1 MAAGN
6 PNYGNDGIA
15 ALTIAHRM
23 KNLVDQVFKRTVL
36 LFLLGGA
43 EGRSPQ
49 GVTGRSIVQELMYGD
64 QTAVGSF
71 ADDDVF
77 TVPSRAGIT
86 AAEFPWRRFSGSIFI
101 TGEEI
106 DANSGPEAAVNL
118 ADARL
123 KQAMRTMAKDLNA
136 MLYADGTGNG
146 NKDLLGLAALFAQ
159 ANTYGNIDRN
169 DALNAWWRAN
179 VNALG
184 ATPFD
189 EADLRTAYND
199 VVDGVEKPT
208 HIITTQEG
216 YESYEGLIQDTIRH
230 EDTELGDA
238 GFDSLMFKSTPMV
251 FDRDQSDGVVD
262 FLNMD
267 HIFLKSNNNRWFSP
281 SEWLFPVNQD
291 AQYKNII
298 SSGNL
303 VTDNSALQSRISGAS
318 NA

>member
-1 MAAGN
+1 MAEGN
-6 PNYGNDGIA
+6 PTYGTSGLV

-43 EGRSPQ
+43 EGRSPR
-49 GVTGRSIVQELMYGD
+49 GVTGRAIVQELLYGD
-64 QTAVGSF
+64 QSSVGSF

-77 TVPSRAGIT
+77 AAPNRGGIT
-86 AAEFPWRRFSGSIFI
+86 AAEFPWRRFKGSIMI

-118 ADARL
+118 TEARL
-123 KQAMRTMAKDLNA
+123 QQVMRTMAKDLNA
-136 MLYADGTGNG
+136 MLYADGTGNS
-146 NKDLLGLAALFAQ
+146 NKDLLGLAALFDQ
-159 ANTYGNIDRN
+159 DNTYGGIDRS
-169 DALNAWWRAN
+169 DVANAWWLAHTTA
-179 VNALG
+179 VGG
-184 ATPFD
+184 AFD
-189 EADLRTAYND
+189 EADLRHEYNS
-199 VVDGVEKPT
+199 VVDGAEKAT

-251 FDRDQSDGVVD
+251 FDRDVQDGVVY

-267 HIFLKSNNNRWFSP
+267 HIELVSNNNRWFSP
-281 SEWLFPVNQD
+281 SEWRFPVNQD

-303 VTDNSALQSRISGAS
+303 VTDFAALQGQLTGCT